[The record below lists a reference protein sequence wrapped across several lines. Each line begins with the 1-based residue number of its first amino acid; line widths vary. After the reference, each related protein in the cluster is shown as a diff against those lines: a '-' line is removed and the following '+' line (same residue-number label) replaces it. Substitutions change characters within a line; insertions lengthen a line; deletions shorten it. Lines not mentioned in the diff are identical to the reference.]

1 MSLRDKRILV
11 TGATGFIGQRLA
23 QRLAQEEGAQV
34 TGVSRRPERA
44 DPLQEVGV
52 VYQQADMA
60 DFAAIERIVEGQEII
75 FNLAVAPGNSPEE
88 VAQRLNV
95 AAVEYLVRAAAQA
108 GVQRVVHFS
117 SVAAYGPPSDPV
129 ITEAMALDSEQPAP
143 YGRTKALGDMRA
155 LQVGEEAGQ
164 EVTVIRPGQVY
175 GPRGRSW
182 TINLFNLVKRGVPV
196 ILGDGTGH
204 AHPIYIDN
212 LVDGLVLVAKRQEAA
227 GEAFNFVDQP
237 LPWREFLGYYGA
249 ICDRQP
255 RRLPLFLGRILLGL
269 VKPFIGRTESTEALL
284 TFYTNKSVYSMDKAR
299 QLLGYRRRIDLET
312 GMATT
317 EAWLRETG
325 YL

>member
-11 TGATGFIGQRLA
+11 TGATGFIGRRLA
-23 QRLAQEEGAQV
+23 QRFAQEEGAQV
-34 TGVSRRPERA
+34 TGVSRRPEQG

-60 DFAAIERIVEGQEII
+60 DFAAIDRIVEGQEII
-75 FNLAVAPGNSPEE
+75 FNLAVAPGNSSEE

-117 SVAAYGPPSDPV
+117 SIAAYGPPSDPV
-129 ITEAMALDSEQPAP
+129 ITEAMALDSEQPAR

-164 EVTVIRPGQVY
+164 DVTVIRPGQVY

-182 TINLFNLVKRGVPV
+182 TINLFKLVKRGVPV

-212 LVDGLVLVAKRQEAA
+212 LVDGLILVAKRQEAA

-249 ICDRQP
+249 MCNKQP
-255 RRLPLFLGRILLGL
+255 RRLPLFLGRILVGL
-269 VKPFIGRTESTEALL
+269 VKPFIGRTESTDALL
-284 TFYTNKSVYSMDKAR
+284 SFYTNKSVYSMDKAM
-299 QLLGYRRRIDLET
+299 QLLAYRRRIDFES

>member
-44 DPLQEVGV
+44 VPLQEVGV

-196 ILGDGTGH
+196 IMGDGTGH

-212 LVDGLVLVAKRQEAA
+212 LVDGLILVAKRQEAA

-249 ICDRQP
+249 MCDKQP

-284 TFYTNKSVYSMDKAR
+284 SFYTNKSVYSMDKAR
-299 QLLGYRRRIDLET
+299 QLLAYRRRIDLEA